1 MGYPDHDKELS
12 SLCQSNPH
20 YATKLSSYPCVGQNN
35 STKSV
40 SYKHPRKF
48 CVSVLRTHVA
58 FFWICVKAKW
68 VASDEAIILRSGCS
82 FGSATW
88 LEHL

>member
-48 CVSVLRTHVA
+48 CA
-58 FFWICVKAKW
+58 Q
-68 VASDEAIILRSGCS
+68 S
-82 FGSATW
+82 FSLVGLTLQDS
-88 LEHL
+88 

>member
-1 MGYPDHDKELS
+1 MDLTSPPKTRIRQKYSKEFKS
-12 SLCQSNPH
+12 EVVAQARQPH
-20 YATKLSSYPCVGQNN
+20 VSIA
-35 STKSV
+35 SV
-40 SYKHPRKF
+40 
-48 CVSVLRTHVA
+48 VSVLRTHVV
-58 FFWICVKAKW
+58 FCWICVKAKW

>member
-1 MGYPDHDKELS
+1 MVIVEGSCIVVRKEAILENYQGGMSQFLFDLPD
-12 SLCQSNPH
+12 
-20 YATKLSSYPCVGQNN
+20 NN
-35 STKSV
+35 T
-40 SYKHPRKF
+40 
-48 CVSVLRTHVA
+48 VSVLRTHVA